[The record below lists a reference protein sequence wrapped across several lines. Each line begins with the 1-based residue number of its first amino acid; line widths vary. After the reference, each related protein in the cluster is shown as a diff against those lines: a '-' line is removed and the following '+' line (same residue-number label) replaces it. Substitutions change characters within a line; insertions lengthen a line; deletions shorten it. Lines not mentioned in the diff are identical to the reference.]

1 VRVPYPRPRVARKD
15 DSSIPTGRI
24 RRTAQVGSVVGTEGA
39 RYAGTRAANLTRSPE
54 DAADALERRHLEAAE
69 RMVATLG
76 KMKGAAM
83 KIGQLASFID
93 TEFLPPEYRDLYQ
106 EQLATLRTQAPT
118 MPWKQVHKVLE
129 EEWEEPCEELL
140 ADIEHDAAAA
150 ASIGQVHRAVLP
162 DGRRVAVKIQYPGVA
177 DAIAADMQNAGLIL
191 RMAKALAPGLD
202 AKAAADEL
210 RERVME
216 ELDYELE
223 AQNQRSFARGYRDHP
238 FIHVPDVVTRLSTQ
252 RVLVSE
258 WVDGA
263 GFEEVK
269 ALPQDER
276 DRFGEIVFRFCFG
289 SIFHL
294 QHFNADA
301 HPGNYLLMP
310 DGKVAFLDFGM
321 TKHLDKD
328 QIELE
333 ITALEAIFD
342 NEPERLRVA
351 LHDLGFLNNPKK
363 VDAEQLMEHVKTV
376 GGWYMEDREVT
387 VDSQRVM
394 AAIAAVSD
402 PRSEFYR
409 LMRRENL
416 PANEL
421 MGRRMESGVLA
432 VLGQLEATR
441 NWYRIGREWWFA
453 EPPATPLGEREW
465 AYFES
470 RGEKRVRRFAARA
483 T

>member
-1 VRVPYPRPRVARKD
+1 VAD
-15 DSSIPTGRI
+15 DSSIPKGRI
-24 RRTAQVGSVVGTEGA
+24 RRTAQVGSVVGTQGA

-54 DAADALERRHLEAAE
+54 DAAGALERRHLEAAE

-76 KMKGAAM
+76 RMKGAAM

-106 EQLATLRTQAPT
+106 EHLAQLRTQAPT
-118 MPWKQVHKVLE
+118 MPWSQVRKVLD
-129 EEWEEPCEELL
+129 EEWEEPCEELFEQ
-140 ADIEHDAAAA
+140 IEHEAAAA

-202 AKAAADEL
+202 AKAAAAEL
-210 RERVME
+210 KERVME

-223 AQNQRSFARGYRDHP
+223 AQNQRSFARGYRGHP

-263 GFEEVK
+263 GFEEVR
-269 ALPQDER
+269 ALPQAER

-301 HPGNYLLMP
+301 HPGNYLLME
-310 DGKVAFLDFGM
+310 DGRVAFLDFGM

-333 ITALEAIFD
+333 ITALDAIFGGD
-342 NEPERLRVA
+342 PERLRVA
-351 LHDLGFLNNPKK
+351 LHDLGFLNNPQK

-387 VDSQRVM
+387 VDSRRVM
-394 AAIAAVSD
+394 DAIAAVSD

-453 EPPATPLGEREW
+453 DPPATPLGEQEW

-470 RGEKRVRRFAARA
+470 RGEKRVRKFAARA

>member
-1 VRVPYPRPRVARKD
+1 VAD
-15 DSSIPTGRI
+15 DSSIPKGRI
-24 RRTAQVGSVVGTEGA
+24 RRTAQVGSVVGTQGA
-39 RYAGTRAANLTRSPE
+39 RYAGTRAANLTRSRE
-54 DAADALERRHLEAAE
+54 EAADALERRHLEAAE

-76 KMKGAAM
+76 RMKGAAM

-106 EQLATLRTQAPT
+106 EHLAQLRTQAPT
-118 MPWKQVHKVLE
+118 MPWSQVRKVLD
-129 EEWEEPCEELL
+129 EEWEEPCEELFEQ
-140 ADIEHDAAAA
+140 IEHEAAAA

-162 DGRRVAVKIQYPGVA
+162 DGRKVAVKIQYPGVA
-177 DAIAADMQNAGLIL
+177 EAIAADMQNAGLIL

-202 AKAAADEL
+202 AKAAAEEL
-210 RERVME
+210 KERVME

-223 AQNQRSFARGYRDHP
+223 AQNQRSFARGYRGHP

-269 ALPQDER
+269 QLPQEER
-276 DRFGEIVFRFCFG
+276 DRFGEIVYRFCFG

-301 HPGNYLLMP
+301 HPGNYLLMA
-310 DGKVAFLDFGM
+310 DGRVAFLDFGM

-333 ITALEAIFD
+333 ITALDAIFD
-342 NEPERLRVA
+342 GDPERLRVA
-351 LHDLGFLNNPKK
+351 LHDLGFLNNPQK

-387 VDSQRVM
+387 VDSRRVM
-394 AAIAAVSD
+394 DAIAAVSD

-453 EPPATPLGEREW
+453 DPPATPLGDQEW

-470 RGEKRVRRFAARA
+470 RGEKRVRKFAARA

>member
-1 VRVPYPRPRVARKD
+1 VAD
-15 DSSIPTGRI
+15 DSSIPKGRI
-24 RRTAQVGSVVGTEGA
+24 RRTAQVGSVVGTQGA
-39 RYAGTRAANLTRSPE
+39 RYAGTRAANLRRSPE

-76 KMKGAAM
+76 RMKGAAM

-93 TEFLPPEYRDLYQ
+93 TEFLPPEYRELYQ
-106 EQLATLRTQAPT
+106 EHLAQLRTQAPT
-118 MPWKQVHKVLE
+118 MPWSQVRKVLD
-129 EEWEEPCEELL
+129 EEWEEPCEELFEQ
-140 ADIEHDAAAA
+140 IEHEAAAA
-150 ASIGQVHRAVLP
+150 ASIGQVHRALLP
-162 DGRRVAVKIQYPGVA
+162 DGRKVAVKIQYPGVA
-177 DAIAADMQNAGLIL
+177 EAIAADMQNAGLIL

-202 AKAAADEL
+202 AKAAAEEL
-210 RERVME
+210 KERVME

-223 AQNQRSFARGYRDHP
+223 AQNQRSFARGYRGHP

-269 ALPQDER
+269 QLPQEER
-276 DRFGEIVFRFCFG
+276 DRFGEIVYRFCFG

-301 HPGNYLLMP
+301 HPGNYLLMA
-310 DGKVAFLDFGM
+310 DGRVAFLDFGM

-342 NEPERLRVA
+342 GDPERLRVA
-351 LHDLGFLNNPKK
+351 LHDLGFLNNPQK

-387 VDSQRVM
+387 VDSRRVM
-394 AAIAAVSD
+394 DAIAAVSD

-453 EPPATPLGEREW
+453 DPPATPLGEQEW

-470 RGEKRVRRFAARA
+470 RGEKRVRKFAARA

>member
-1 VRVPYPRPRVARKD
+1 
-15 DSSIPTGRI
+15 
-24 RRTAQVGSVVGTEGA
+24 
-39 RYAGTRAANLTRSPE
+39 
-54 DAADALERRHLEAAE
+54 
-69 RMVATLG
+69 
-76 KMKGAAM
+76 
-83 KIGQLASFID
+83 
-93 TEFLPPEYRDLYQ
+93 
-106 EQLATLRTQAPT
+106 
-118 MPWKQVHKVLE
+118 
-129 EEWEEPCEELL
+129 
-140 ADIEHDAAAA
+140 
-150 ASIGQVHRAVLP
+150 
-162 DGRRVAVKIQYPGVA
+162 
-177 DAIAADMQNAGLIL
+177 
-191 RMAKALAPGLD
+191 
-202 AKAAADEL
+202 
-210 RERVME
+210 
-216 ELDYELE
+216 
-223 AQNQRSFARGYRDHP
+223 
-238 FIHVPDVVTRLSTQ
+238 
-252 RVLVSE
+252 VLVSE

-269 ALPQDER
+269 QLPQAER

-342 NEPERLRVA
+342 GDPERLRVA

-376 GGWYMEDREVT
+376 GGWYMEDREVR
-387 VDSQRVM
+387 VDSERVM
-394 AAIAAVSD
+394 AAITAVSD

-453 EPPATPLGEREW
+453 DPPATPLGEQEW
-465 AYFES
+465 TYFES
-470 RGEKRVRRFAARA
+470 RGEKRVRKFAARA

>member
-1 VRVPYPRPRVARKD
+1 VAD
-15 DSSIPTGRI
+15 DSSIPKGRI
-24 RRTAQVGSVVGTEGA
+24 RRTAQVGSVVGTQGA

-54 DAADALERRHLEAAE
+54 GAADALERRHLEAAE

-76 KMKGAAM
+76 RMKGAAM

-106 EQLATLRTQAPT
+106 EHLAQLRTQAPT
-118 MPWKQVHKVLE
+118 MPWSQVRKVLDQ
-129 EEWEEPCEELL
+129 EWEEPCEELFEQ
-140 ADIEHDAAAA
+140 IEHEAAAA

-177 DAIAADMQNAGLIL
+177 EAIAADMQNAGLIL

-202 AKAAADEL
+202 AKAAAAEL
-210 RERVME
+210 KERVME

-223 AQNQRSFARGYRDHP
+223 AQNQRSFARGYRGHP
-238 FIHVPDVVTRLSTQ
+238 FIHVPDVVTRLSTP

-269 ALPQDER
+269 QLPQEER
-276 DRFGEIVFRFCFG
+276 DRFGEIVYRFCFG

-310 DGKVAFLDFGM
+310 DGRVAFLDFGM

-333 ITALEAIFD
+333 ITALDAIFGGD
-342 NEPERLRVA
+342 PERLRVA
-351 LHDLGFLNNPKK
+351 LHDLGFLNNPQK

-387 VDSQRVM
+387 VDSRRVM
-394 AAIAAVSD
+394 DAIAAVSD

-453 EPPATPLGEREW
+453 DPPATPLGEQEW

>member
-1 VRVPYPRPRVARKD
+1 VAD
-15 DSSIPTGRI
+15 DSSIPKGRI
-24 RRTAQVGSVVGTEGA
+24 RRTAQVGSVVGTQGA

-54 DAADALERRHLEAAE
+54 EAADALERRHLEAAE

-76 KMKGAAM
+76 RMKGAAM

-106 EQLATLRTQAPT
+106 EHLAQLRTQAPT
-118 MPWKQVHKVLE
+118 MPWSQVRKVLD
-129 EEWEEPCEELL
+129 EEWEEPCEELFEQ
-140 ADIEHDAAAA
+140 IEHEAAAA

-177 DAIAADMQNAGLIL
+177 EAIAADMQNAGLIL

-202 AKAAADEL
+202 AKAAAAEL
-210 RERVME
+210 KERVME

-223 AQNQRSFARGYRDHP
+223 AQNQRSFARGYRGHP

-269 ALPQDER
+269 QLPQEER
-276 DRFGEIVFRFCFG
+276 DRFGEIVYRFCFG

-301 HPGNYLLMP
+301 HPGNYLLMG
-310 DGKVAFLDFGM
+310 DGRVAFLDFGM

-333 ITALEAIFD
+333 ITALDAIFGGD
-342 NEPERLRVA
+342 PERLRVA
-351 LHDLGFLNNPKK
+351 LHDLGFLNNPQK

-387 VDSQRVM
+387 VDSRRVM
-394 AAIAAVSD
+394 DAIAAVSD

-453 EPPATPLGEREW
+453 DPPATPLGEQEW
-465 AYFES
+465 TYFES

>member
-1 VRVPYPRPRVARKD
+1 VPRND
-15 DSSIPTGRI
+15 DSSIPRGRV
-24 RRTAQVGSVVGTEGA
+24 RRTAQVGSVIGTEGA
-39 RYAGTRAANLTRSPE
+39 RYAGTRARNVGRSRE
-54 DAADALERRHLEAAE
+54 AATAALEKRHMEAAE
-69 RMVATLG
+69 RMVQTLG

-83 KIGQLASFID
+83 KVGQLASFID
-93 TEFLPPEYRDLYQ
+93 TEFLPPEYRELYQ
-106 EQLATLRTQAPT
+106 SQLAQLRTSAPP
-118 MPWKQVHKVLE
+118 MPWSTVREVLD
-129 EEWEEPCEELL
+129 EEWEDLPEELFEDFDEQ
-140 ADIEHDAAAA
+140 ATAA

-162 DGRRVAVKIQYPGVA
+162 DGRQVAVKIQYPGVA
-177 DAIAADMQNAGLIL
+177 EAIAADMQNAGMIL

-202 AKAAADEL
+202 AKAAAEEL
-210 RERVME
+210 KERVME

-223 AQNQRSFARGYRDHP
+223 AQNQRSFARGYRGHP
-238 FIHVPDVVTRLSTQ
+238 FVYVPDVVTRLSTT
-252 RVLVSE
+252 RVLVTE

-269 ALPQDER
+269 QLPQPER

-289 SIFHL
+289 SIYHL

-301 HPGNYLLMP
+301 HPGNYLLMK

-342 NEPERLRVA
+342 EDPERLRVA

-363 VDAEQLMEHVKTV
+363 IDAEQLMVHVKTV

-387 VDSQRVM
+387 VDSRRVM
-394 AAIAAVSD
+394 DAIAAVSD
-402 PRSEFYR
+402 PRSDFYR

-453 EPPATPLGEREW
+453 DPPCTELGREEW
-465 AYFES
+465 RYFES
-470 RGEKRVRRFAARA
+470 RGERRVRRFAARA

>member
-1 VRVPYPRPRVARKD
+1 MARRKD
-15 DSSIPTGRI
+15 ESSIPTGRI
-24 RRTAQVGSVVGTEGA
+24 KRTAQVGSVVGAQSA
-39 RYAGTRAANLTRSPE
+39 RYAGTRAANIARSPE
-54 DAADALERRHLEAAE
+54 ERSEALERRHLEAAE
-69 RMVATLG
+69 QMVATLG
-76 KMKGAAM
+76 RMKGAAM

-93 TEFLPPEYRDLYQ
+93 TEFLPPEYRELYQ
-106 EQLATLRTQAPT
+106 EQLATLRSTAPP
-118 MPWKQVHKVLE
+118 MPWETVRSVLD
-129 EEWEEPCEELL
+129 EEWEEPVEELFE
-140 ADIEHDAAAA
+140 DFEHEAAAA

-177 DAIAADMQNAGLIL
+177 AAIAADMQNAGMIL
-191 RMAKALAPGLD
+191 RLAKTLAPGLD
-202 AKAAADEL
+202 AGAAAAEL
-210 RERVME
+210 KERVME

-223 AQNQRSFARGYRDHP
+223 AQSQRSFARGYRGHP
-238 FIHVPDVVTRLSTQ
+238 FIYVPDVVTRLSTE

-263 GFEEVK
+263 GFEEVRT
-269 ALPQDER
+269 LPQPER

-289 SIFHL
+289 SMYHL
-294 QHFNADA
+294 QHINADA

-310 DGKVAFLDFGM
+310 GGRVAFLDFGM

-342 NEPERLRVA
+342 KDPERLRVA
-351 LHDLGFLNNPKK
+351 LHDLGFLNNPAK

-387 VDSQRVM
+387 VDSRRVM
-394 AAIAAVSD
+394 EAIAAVSD

-432 VLGQLEATR
+432 VLGQLEATQ

-453 EPPATPLGEREW
+453 DPPSTELGELEW
-465 AYFES
+465 SYFES
-470 RGEKRVRRFAARA
+470 RGERRVRKFAARA

>member
-1 VRVPYPRPRVARKD
+1 
-15 DSSIPTGRI
+15 
-24 RRTAQVGSVVGTEGA
+24 
-39 RYAGTRAANLTRSPE
+39 
-54 DAADALERRHLEAAE
+54 
-69 RMVATLG
+69 
-76 KMKGAAM
+76 M

-106 EQLATLRTQAPT
+106 EHLAQLRTQAPT
-118 MPWKQVHKVLE
+118 MPWKQVRKVLD
-129 EEWEEPCEELL
+129 EEWEEPCEELFEQ
-140 ADIEHDAAAA
+140 IEHEASAA

-177 DAIAADMQNAGLIL
+177 EAIAADMQNAGLIL

-210 RERVME
+210 KERVME

-223 AQNQRSFARGYRDHP
+223 AQNQRSFARGYRGHP

-269 ALPQDER
+269 QLPQEER
-276 DRFGEIVFRFCFG
+276 DRFGEIVYRFCFG

-301 HPGNYLLMP
+301 HPGNYLLME
-310 DGKVAFLDFGM
+310 DGRVAFLDFGM

-333 ITALEAIFD
+333 ITALDAIFD
-342 NEPERLRVA
+342 GDPERLRVA
-351 LHDLGFLNNPKK
+351 LHDLGFLNNPQK

-387 VDSQRVM
+387 VDSRRVM
-394 AAIAAVSD
+394 DAITAVSD

-453 EPPATPLGEREW
+453 DPPATPLGEQEW

-470 RGEKRVRRFAARA
+470 RGEKRVRKFAARA